1 MFNLLVLKTCGFVAV
16 TSAKL
21 WSYWRR
27 IQPCIASRPGTT
39 KATNIPAATS
49 ACCTVWRPCP
59 GWVGCSSDLSIS
71 YNLNPTG
78 HLLRRYHQPE
88 SLLDVFKRNMCPSEL
103 QDSFI
108 LSKIEF
114 FKAFFHSPLKNSPYL
129 WFYSLISPTPNIYS
143 LLSNS
148 TLTKRLYVFNSL
160 SCTTNIC
167 FLFWSG

>member
-1 MFNLLVLKTCGFVAV
+1 MYFTFIQVLLFMAMPQSPKLQRCPLLPQADTLSNYYKWCVHFPWSALKSQAFSKLSCLVETLSMFNLLVLKTCGFVAV

-103 QDSFI
+103 QDSF
-108 LSKIEF
+108 S
-114 FKAFFHSPLKNSPYL
+114 
-129 WFYSLISPTPNIYS
+129 
-143 LLSNS
+143 
-148 TLTKRLYVFNSL
+148 
-160 SCTTNIC
+160 
-167 FLFWSG
+167 